1 MADVYT
7 TISSSDVSVI
17 GGATSVNVSVDY
29 GLKGDRGS
37 YFLYGNGKPQEV
49 TLPESPTAY
58 DMYVNLNQTDS
69 EYQYV
74 YQYINTP
81 SGMNWVALF
90 KLVPDIFTTAKTMT
104 FVDGEAVTYI
114 PAVAVVGSGTRASSL
129 LSSSYAVLA
138 TVVNDTPV
146 AASISVGDVETDSQ
160 NVISIP
166 ITVHAT
172 KRNGNNSWSNL
183 SGEYKVFFQISVI

>member
-1 MADVYT
+1 MADIYT
-7 TISSSDVSVI
+7 TIASTDVSVI
-17 GGATSVNVSVDY
+17 GGASSINVAVDY

-37 YFLYGNGKPQEV
+37 YFLYGNGKPTEV
-49 TLPESPTAY
+49 TLPESAKAY
-58 DMYVNLNQTDS
+58 DMYVNLNSNDS

-81 SGMNWVALF
+81 SGMNWVSLF
-90 KLVPDIFTTAKTMT
+90 KLVPDIYTAARTLT

-114 PAVAVVGSGTRASSL
+114 PAVSVVGSTQRASSL

-138 TVVNDTPV
+138 TVVNDSPV
-146 AASISVGDVETDSQ
+146 AAAISVADVQTDSQ
-160 NVISIP
+160 NVIAIP

-172 KRNGNNSWSNL
+172 KRNGNNTWSNL
-183 SGEYKVFFQISVI
+183 SGDYKVFFQISVI